1 MLPMHSIATQRGYG
15 AMVAR
20 LTPDQ
25 KVGRSNRS
33 GLIFLSCPTKAWMK
47 QPERLAVSWWGVGET
62 SQHKLCAKA
71 TPAGFEPAR
80 VEPIGLAG
88 RRLNHSAKVSMLCC
102 LTPATHTD
110 VQCEVGL
117 PGNSGQ
123 LIRAT
128 YFFWC
133 VAPPGLRVRSDESD
147 MSSPHIN
154 CAT

>member
-1 MLPMHSIATQRGYG
+1 MLPTHSTATQRGYG

-33 GLIFLSCPTKAWMK
+33 GLIFLSCHTKAWMK
-47 QPERLAVSWWGVGET
+47 QPERLAVDWWGVGET

-88 RRLNHSAKVSMLCC
+88 RRLNHSAKVSM
-102 LTPATHTD
+102 T
-110 VQCEVGL
+110 
-117 PGNSGQ
+117 
-123 LIRAT
+123 
-128 YFFWC
+128 
-133 VAPPGLRVRSDESD
+133 
-147 MSSPHIN
+147 
-154 CAT
+154 